1 MFAEPYETHS
11 QACAQKLLLSL
22 VALFNDLLYSGLA
35 LPKVFLAGRG
45 VLTMRPVLVLVAAYL
60 LGSIPFGYLIVRAK
74 EGADVRA
81 TGSGGT
87 GATNVT
93 RRAGKLAGVVTL
105 LLDAAKGA
113 MAVVMA
119 RWLTAADFG
128 INWWV
133 AAAAILAVAGHI
145 FPVWLR
151 FRGGK
156 GVATG
161 VGVFLA
167 LAPLAVAGAA
177 AIFILVVWA
186 TRYVSLGSIS
196 ATAAFPLFV
205 WLISMRGEPSP
216 SFAPVI
222 TTALIGGALI
232 IFMHRSNIGRLMSG
246 TENKFK

>member
-1 MFAEPYETHS
+1 M
-11 QACAQKLLLSL
+11 
-22 VALFNDLLYSGLA
+22 
-35 LPKVFLAGRG
+35 LP
-45 VLTMRPVLVLVAAYL
+45 MLVLVAAYL

-74 EGADVRA
+74 EGTDVRE

-93 RRAGKLAGVVTL
+93 RRAGKAAGVVTL

-113 MAVVMA
+113 LAVLLA
-119 RWLTAADFG
+119 RWLAAPDFA

-133 AAAAILAVAGHI
+133 AAAAILAVMGHI

-177 AIFILVVWA
+177 VIFILVVWA

-205 WLISMRGEPSP
+205 WLLSLRGQPSTN
-216 SFAPVI
+216 FAPI
-222 TTALIGGALI
+222 MTAAIIGGALI
-232 IFMHRSNIGRLMSG
+232 IFMHRANIGRLMSG
-246 TENKFK
+246 TESKFK